1 MNSKEKKFFSV
12 LLYFVIASSVIAFA
26 FVHYF
31 PVFNINEQNEV
42 VDIEQTHVEQLREQ
56 FSVPELDC
64 KQLFGEDRR
73 YQDSRP
79 QVECQADRAGFFF
92 WQDQNGSE
100 EWEIFYY
107 NQYPTR
113 ITGFMFTTNP
123 EEVKITFKDMAGN
136 EADAVV
142 EIVSDFKVC
151 TLENGCSRVEHVI

>member
-1 MNSKEKKFFSV
+1 MNPRTRQW
-12 LLYFVIASSVIAFA
+12 LTLGACGGLASSVIAFI

-31 PVFNINEQNEV
+31 LVFNINEQNEV

-73 YQDSRP
+73 YQDPRP

-92 WQDQNGSE
+92 WQDQYESE

-136 EADAVV
+136 EAEAVV

-151 TLENGCSRVEHVI
+151 TLDNGCSRVEHVI